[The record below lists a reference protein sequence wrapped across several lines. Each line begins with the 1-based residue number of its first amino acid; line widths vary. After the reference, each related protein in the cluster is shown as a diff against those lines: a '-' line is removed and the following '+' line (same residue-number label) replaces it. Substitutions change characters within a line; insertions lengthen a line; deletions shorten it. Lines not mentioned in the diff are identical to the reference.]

1 MSFALA
7 PRPGGRHPAGLAVV
21 AGLHAVLALALLA
34 SGTVTRL
41 HVREATAT
49 LVPDEPP
56 PPPPRRPEPLP
67 VPQVPLPRAIVVPAP
82 EVPVEAPPPQ
92 APSGT
97 TAPNPPADPAAAAP
111 AGDAGSRPAAP
122 SQARPASIDAAAAQ
136 CRPEYPAA
144 AQRAGATGVTRI
156 RFTVDAAGLV
166 TRAEILQ
173 PSGPTHE
180 HRLLDRAAAQAL
192 QRCPITPGVDD
203 AGRAVGTTTDVEYTW
218 TLD

>member
-7 PRPGGRHPAGLAVV
+7 PRLGGRHPAGLAVV
-21 AGLHAVLALALLA
+21 VGLHAMLALALLA
-34 SGTVTRL
+34 SHTVARL
-41 HVREATAT
+41 HVPEATAT

-67 VPQVPLPRAIVVPAP
+67 LPQLPMPRAIVVPPP
-82 EVPVEAPPPQ
+82 EVPVEAPAQ
-92 APSGT
+92 APAGT
-97 TAPNPPADPAAAAP
+97 TAPNPPADLAATGPARDAEAP
-111 AGDAGSRPAAP
+111 PAAP

-136 CRPEYPAA
+136 CRPDYPAA

-166 TRAEILQ
+166 TRAEILL

-218 TLD
+218 TLN